1 MSDGHGSASSTPGG
15 WAQNQPPPYSGQA
28 GAPWTSPGDAPP
40 ADQAGQGQVPPGQ
53 NAPPQD
59 GQAYAPGQQGP
70 YGYGQ
75 QDGGQAYGRQHG
87 GQAYGQ
93 DAYGQQYGRQQ
104 YGYSAYGQGGQAPP
118 PAAPRPG
125 IIPLRPLGVGDIL
138 DGTIKL
144 IRSNPKA
151 TLGLSAIAAA
161 VGTLPLA
168 IGQAIYFNALGGML
182 ADPSSLT
189 YDTEAPVG
197 GAIAQ
202 LGGGALSYIM
212 QFFLVTMLTGVLTR
226 ILGRAVFGGRITIG
240 EAWRLTRPR
249 LPALLGLAVLTALI
263 VLAPLALI
271 VLLLVALAAIGTTLA
286 GVASAAL
293 LLGLGYLVYALIMT
307 TRLALAPAAVVLEG
321 RGVFEALRRSWGLV
335 GGAFWRTLGIL
346 VLTMILTALIG
357 GILSVPVNVL
367 TMLVTFTGR
376 DGLIATVL
384 TTILL
389 VIGGILTSMITYPLQ
404 AGVNG
409 LLYTDRRMR
418 AEAFDLVLRTAA
430 AEQYRQGWVSSAADD
445 LWHPSHAAGHAGGY
459 HPQDPRH
466 HPYAPGGPGGL

>member
-15 WAQNQPPPYSGQA
+15 WAQNQPPPYRGQA
-28 GAPWTSPGDAPP
+28 GAPWTSPGDTPP
-40 ADQAGQGQVPPGQ
+40 ADQAWQVPSGQG
-53 NAPPQD
+53 APPQD
-59 GQAYAPGQQGP
+59 GQAYAPP
-70 YGYGQ
+70 PGQ
-75 QDGGQAYGRQHG
+75 QDQGQYGQGQYQHGQQHG

-93 DAYGQQYGRQQ
+93 QYGQQQS
-104 YGYSAYGQGGQAPP
+104 GYSAYGQGGQMPP

-125 IIPLRPLGVGDIL
+125 IIPLRPLGLGDIL

-161 VGTLPLA
+161 IGTLPLA
-168 IGQAIYFNALGGML
+168 IGQAIYFNALGGVL
-182 ADPSSLT
+182 ADPSSLG
-189 YDTEAPVG
+189 YGSDAPVG
-197 GAIAQ
+197 GVIAQ
-202 LGGGALSYIM
+202 AGGGVLSYIM

-249 LPALLGLAVLTALI
+249 LPALLGLALLTALI
-263 VLAPLALI
+263 VMAPLAI
-271 VLLLVALAAIGTTLA
+271 VVVLLVALATA
-286 GVASAAL
+286 GASLEAVVFAGL
-293 LLGLGYLVYALIMT
+293 ILGLGYLVYAVIMT

-321 RGVFEALRRSWGLV
+321 RGVTEAIRRSWGLV
-335 GGAFWRTLGIL
+335 RGAFWRTLGIL
-346 VLTMILTALIG
+346 VLTMILTMLIG

-367 TMLVTFTGR
+367 TMLVAFTGR
-376 DGLIATVL
+376 DTLIATVL

-389 VIGGILTSMITYPLQ
+389 IIGGILTSMITYPLQ

-430 AEQYRQGWVSSAADD
+430 TEQYRQGWVSPAADD